1 MKFDFSLK
9 DKKMTL
15 NADVEKLVEK
25 KMDLDKDKPQKKTRY
40 QIKQEEKRKNAELK
54 HKQDMQ
60 KVYICLGI
68 LAVCIVIA
76 LVMAL
81 MGVE

>member
-1 MKFDFSLK
+1 MKFDFNLK
-9 DKKMTL
+9 DKKVSL

-40 QIKQEEKRKNAELK
+40 QIKQEEKRKNEELK

-68 LAVCIVIA
+68 LVVCIGIA
-76 LVMAL
+76 LVMSFI
-81 MGVE
+81 GG

>member
-25 KMDLDKDKPQKKTRY
+25 KMDLGKDKPQKKTRY
-40 QIKQEEKRKNAELK
+40 QIKQEEKRKMEELK

-60 KVYICLGI
+60 KLYIAIGLF
-68 LAVCIVIA
+68 AVLMVVVF
-76 LVMAL
+76 VMAAIE
-81 MGVE
+81 G